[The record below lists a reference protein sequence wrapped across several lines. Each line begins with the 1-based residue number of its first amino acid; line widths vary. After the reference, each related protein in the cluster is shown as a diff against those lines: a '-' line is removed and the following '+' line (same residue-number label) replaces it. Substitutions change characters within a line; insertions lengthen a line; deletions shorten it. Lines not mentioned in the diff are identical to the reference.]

1 MKKTLLSF
9 ILVLTAITG
18 AAQTVGDAIYFYRN
32 DGGFNAFFRA
42 DIDSITFSTIEGDST
57 NIDGI
62 MVQTIHTPDSAYEI
76 PLSVIDSVSF
86 VNPETILQPD
96 VVRMDESMLSYLQ
109 AVDGMTLV
117 FSTTM
122 PSSLRPKKG
131 DLLLSVVPS
140 NRLLSNGFAG
150 KVTSISETAGTLLVA
165 CARVDDVSDIF
176 VQLIGV
182 ERIGEDNSEAQAR
195 RNAMNTGNIQKQFV
209 SLGLEYTGEPVE
221 DAELKL
227 NGSLN
232 GTLYGTYAYFFNLF
246 NQVLDVKI
254 HHEWDYTIGGEF
266 KIEKSF
272 EWPNENSKYQE
283 KTLWKFLFPV
293 VAPVFKVELTGSPF
307 VSAEG
312 NVKSAFNYQS
322 RKYPYTTCIK
332 YEDKNGFK
340 GSYTK
345 PMEESGEENEPSFD
359 AQISVNGSVMAGGK
373 MGLSLGTI
381 DFFGGYLRAR
391 ADLAI
396 GPKMEADIHLE
407 GNTDNGW
414 NNFYNAHKDNKLELG
429 LVADIDIYGEANFW
443 GKVKD
448 KKSVFQKTFPSSFA
462 WEWYLL
468 PAFDNLKAYGISN
481 YNTYAN
487 AYFHA
492 SRKCLFPIEV
502 GAAAYDWNNGYLGS
516 FYDDYA
522 PRRTYACEEADYE
535 VRLEGLPSGKV
546 TVRPVI
552 RLLDHEI
559 PVPSSTELIKVET
572 LPGENNGDG
581 TYTLKGKLYGGV
593 KGNWYTFTYGETRNL
608 LTGGATSEVYFVEAS
623 QINADGEYTATI
635 PIPDLEYFHYA
646 AAVTTLDYKGRN
658 NWFNGEP
665 IKVTIVEE
673 NEDNPDEPTPGQM
686 VDLGLSVKWAGWDVG
701 ASSPE
706 EYGDFYAWGE
716 TETKD
721 EYTEKNYSLND
732 GERIGYRKSDTP
744 DPFGNYRSIPFCAIG
759 YETESGQCIS
769 GTQYDVAHVKW
780 GGSWRMPTK
789 EEAKELLS
797 QCTKKKVTYKGY
809 EGWLFTGPN
818 GNKIFLR
825 SRTTQGNFWTGTW
838 GGQTTHVA
846 WTIFGHNS
854 FQVSR
859 THCFLYMGLRIR
871 AVCD

>member
-1 MKKTLLSF
+1 MKKILLS
-9 ILVLTAITG
+9 LLLALTASVGT
-18 AAQTVGDAIYFYRN
+18 AQTVGDAIYFYRN

-42 DIDSITFSTIEGDST
+42 DIDSITYTTIAGSNSAT
-57 NIDGI
+57 DGM
-62 MVQTIHTPDSAYEI
+62 MVQNIHTPDSTYEI
-76 PLSVIDSVSF
+76 PLSAIDSVSF

-109 AVDGMTLV
+109 AVDGMTLT

-140 NRLLSNGFAG
+140 NPLLSNGFAG
-150 KVTSISETAGTLLVA
+150 KVTIVSETAGTLQVA
-165 CARVDDVSDIF
+165 CTRIDDVSDIF

-182 ERIGEDNSEAQAR
+182 ERIGDNNKPAQSR
-195 RNAMNTGNIQKQFV
+195 RYAKDSGEIEEQSF
-209 SLGLEYTGEPVE
+209 SLGLELPHSLGE
-221 DAELKL
+221 DAEVTLS
-227 NGSLN
+227 GSLN
-232 GTLYGTYAYFFNLF
+232 GTVHGEYAYFFNLF
-246 NQVLDVKI
+246 NQVVDVKLY
-254 HHEWDYTIGGEF
+254 HEWDYSIGAGF

-272 EWPNENSKYQE
+272 EWPSETSAFQE
-283 KTLWKFLFPV
+283 KTLFKFLFPL
-293 VAPVFKVELTGSPF
+293 VAPVFKVELTGTPF

-312 NVKSAFNYQS
+312 SIESSFNYQS
-322 RKYPYTTCIK
+322 KKYPYITCIK

-345 PMEESGEENEPSFD
+345 PLKESGEENEPSFD

-373 MGLSLGTI
+373 LGLSLGTI

-407 GNTDNGW
+407 GSTAYDW

-429 LVADIDIYGEANFW
+429 LVADVDIYGEANFW
-443 GKVKD
+443 GKVKG
-448 KKSVFQKTFPSSFA
+448 KTSVFQKTLPSPYA

-481 YNTYAN
+481 YNSYAN

-492 SRKCLFPIEV
+492 TRKCLFPLDI
-502 GAAAYDWNNGYLGS
+502 GAAAYDSKNSYLGS

-522 PRRTYACEEADYE
+522 PRRTYTGDEADYE
-535 VRLEGLPSGKV
+535 VRLEGLPSGNV
-546 TVRPVI
+546 TVNPVI
-552 RLLDHEI
+552 KLFDQEI

-581 TYTLKGKLYGGV
+581 TYTLRGKLYGGV
-593 KGNWYTFTYGETRNL
+593 KGNWYTFTYGEASNL
-608 LTGGATSEVYFVEAS
+608 MSASGSGTSEVFFVESS
-623 QINADGEYTATI
+623 QIDADGEYSATI
-635 PIPDLEYFHYA
+635 PLPELDYFHYV

-665 IKVTIVEE
+665 IKVTLV
-673 NEDNPDEPTPGQM
+673 EDNPDEPTPGQM

-721 EYTEKNYSLND
+721 EYTSENYSHFNN
-732 GERIGYRKSDTP
+732 GNIG
-744 DPFGNYRSIPFCAIG
+744 GNWRTTGLYCDIG
-759 YETESGQCIS
+759 YEIS
-769 GTQYDVAHVKW
+769 GTQYDAAHVKW
-780 GGSWRMPTK
+780 GDGWRMPTK
-789 EEAKELLS
+789 EEAEELLM
-797 QCTKKKVTYKGY
+797 QCTKKKVKYKGC

-825 SRTTQGNFWTGTW
+825 SKTTQGNFWTGTW

-846 WTIFGHNS
+846 WTIFGLTN

-859 THCFLYMGLRIR
+859 THCYLYEGMRIR

>member
-150 KVTSISETAGTLLVA
+150 KVTSISETAGTLQVA

-209 SLGLEYTGEPVE
+209 SLGLEYTGEPFE

-307 VSAEG
+307 VKTEGTAET
-312 NVKSAFNYQS
+312 SFNYQS
-322 RKYPYTTCIK
+322 RKYPYLTRIK
-332 YEDKNGFK
+332 YEDSKGFE
-340 GSYTK
+340 GSSTEPQK
-345 PMEESGEENEPSFD
+345 ESGNDNEPVFD
-359 AQISVNGSVMAGGK
+359 TDFSLNGSLTMGGK
-373 MGLSLGTI
+373 FGLSVGTI
-381 DFFGGYLRAR
+381 DFFGGYLRAK
-391 ADLAI
+391 ADIAI
-396 GPKMEADIHLE
+396 GPKVEAEFNLKGSTEDE
-407 GNTDNGW
+407 FS
-414 NNFYNAHKDNKLELG
+414 NFYTQHKDCKLELG
-429 LVADIDIYGEANFW
+429 ATADVEIYGEAKFW
-443 GKVKD
+443 GKEKA
-448 KKSVFQKTFPSSFA
+448 KKTVFEETFESPFK
-462 WEWYLL
+462 WERYLL
-468 PAFDNLKAYGISN
+468 PELDNI
-481 YNTYAN
+481 YARGTSGN
-487 AYFHA
+487 NSTGWCFGRAT
-492 SRKCLFPIEV
+492 RPCLFPV
-502 GAAAYDWNNGYLGS
+502 NLGFVVADVYNNYVNS
-516 FYDDYA
+516 FYDSTPYTSEQA
-522 PRRTYACEEADYE
+522 YFSADIS
-535 VRLEGLPSGKV
+535 GLSGGKV
-546 TVRPVI
+546 TVYPVVK
-552 RLLDHEI
+552 LLDHEYLAT
-559 PVPSSTELIKVET
+559 PSTELIKVAT
-572 LPGENNGDG
+572 MPGEKNDNGTFVMKGKVYGAKSDKIGFYYNTTSDLESGHATYVAATPMNNNGD
-581 TYTLKGKLYGGV
+581 
-593 KGNWYTFTYGETRNL
+593 F
-608 LTGGATSEVYFVEAS
+608 S
-623 QINADGEYTATI
+623 ATI
-635 PIPDLEYFHYA
+635 TTPTGNTLYYVA
-646 AAVTTLDYKGRN
+646 AADLPDHLAQIDEHR
-658 NWFNGEP
+658 GEP
-665 IKVTIVEE
+665 QIADIVV
-673 NEDNPDEPTPGQM
+673 DNPDEPTPGQM
-686 VDLGLSVKWAGWDVG
+686 IDLGLSVKWAGWDVG
-701 ASSPE
+701 SDSPE
-706 EYGDFYAWGE
+706 VPGDLYAWGE
-716 TETKD
+716 TETKS
-721 EYTEKNYSLND
+721 EYTSENYSHYIND
-732 GERIGYRKSDTP
+732 NIG
-744 DPFGNYRSIPFCAIG
+744 GNWRTTGFYCNIG
-759 YETESGQCIS
+759 HDIS
-769 GTQYDVAHVKW
+769 GTQYDAAHVKW

-789 EEAKELLS
+789 EEAEELLS
-797 QCTKKKVTYKGY
+797 LCTKKKVTYRGQ
-809 EGWLFTGPN
+809 EGWLLTGPN
-818 GNKIFLR
+818 GNKIFLKP
-825 SRTTQGNFWTGTW
+825 TTTSGNYWTSTW
-838 GGQTTHVA
+838 GNYTEQVA
-846 WTIFGHNS
+846 WTIHGYTS
-854 FQVSR
+854 LSVERKRCS
-859 THCFLYMGLRIR
+859 LYAGRRIR

>member
-272 EWPNENSKYQE
+272 EWPNENCKYQE

-312 NVKSAFNYQS
+312 NVESAFNYQS

-381 DFFGGYLRAR
+381 DFFGGYLLAK

-396 GPKMEADIHLE
+396 GPKLEADIHLE
-407 GNTDNGW
+407 GNTGNDW
-414 NNFYNAHKDNKLELG
+414 SDFYEAHKDNKLELG
-429 LVADIDIYGEANFW
+429 LVADVEIYGEAKFW
-443 GKVKD
+443 GIEKA
-448 KKSVFQKTFPSSFA
+448 KKTVFEETFESPFK
-462 WEWYLL
+462 WERYLL
-468 PAFDNLKAYGISN
+468 PEFDNLKAYGISN
-481 YNTYAN
+481 YNSYAD

-492 SRKCLFPIEV
+492 TRKCLFPIDLGV
-502 GAAAYDWNNGYLGS
+502 AAYDWKNSYLGN
-516 FYDDYA
+516 FYDAYA
-522 PRRTYACEEADYE
+522 PARTYKSEEADYK
-535 VRLEGLPSGKV
+535 VRLEGLPNGKV
-546 TVRPVI
+546 TVNPVI
-552 RLLDHEI
+552 KLFDYEI
-559 PVPSSTELIKVET
+559 PVPTSTELIKVET

-593 KGNWYTFTYGETRNL
+593 TGNWYTFTYGETPNL
-608 LTGGATSEVYFVEAS
+608 LTGNATSEVFFVEAS
-623 QINADGEYTATI
+623 QINSDGEYSSTI
-635 PIPDLEYFHYA
+635 PLPDSEYFHYA
-646 AAVTTLDYKGRN
+646 AAVTTYDYQGRN
-658 NWFNGEP
+658 NWYNGEP
-665 IKVTIVEE
+665 IKVTLV
-673 NEDNPDEPTPGQM
+673 EDNPDEPTPGQ
-686 VDLGLSVKWAGWDVG
+686 VIDLGLSVKWAGWDVG
-701 ASSPE
+701 SDSPE
-706 EYGDFYAWGE
+706 VPGDLYAWGE
-716 TETKD
+716 TETKS
-721 EYTEKNYSLND
+721 EYTSTNYIHFLND
-732 GERIGYRKSDTP
+732 NLGGNFRTTGLYCNIGNDG
-744 DPFGNYRSIPFCAIG
+744 D
-759 YETESGQCIS
+759 IS
-769 GTQYDVAHVKW
+769 GTQYDAAHVKW
-780 GGSWRMPTK
+780 GGGWRMPTK
-789 EEAKELLS
+789 EEAEELLS
-797 QCTKKKVTYKGY
+797 QCTKKYLTYKGQR
-809 EGWLFTGPN
+809 GWLLTGPN
-818 GNKIFLR
+818 GNKIFLGV
-825 SRTTQGNFWTGTW
+825 TMQHGVFWTGTW
-838 GGQTTHVA
+838 GPQSAHQA
-846 WTIFGHNS
+846 WCIYTVSNNS
-854 FQVSR
+854 LEVDRFRCSVYQGR
-859 THCFLYMGLRIR
+859 HIR